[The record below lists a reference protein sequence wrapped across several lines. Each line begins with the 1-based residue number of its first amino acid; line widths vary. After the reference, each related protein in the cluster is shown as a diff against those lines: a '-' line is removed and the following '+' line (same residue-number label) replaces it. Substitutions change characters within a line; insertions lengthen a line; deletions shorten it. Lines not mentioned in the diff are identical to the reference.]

1 MGVFSL
7 RRVVDYLRYIY
18 TVQAKNYLW
27 NLMRLFAVPLF
38 FAVLSRDVGT
48 ASDMAMF
55 VYIVAAWVFPVRE
68 KSLLRG
74 RGTKVMAM
82 TLPVSTEE
90 RLVAMMFNLMV
101 VLPVASL
108 LTSVLA
114 VVAAT
119 PFHYHSMSTPAI
131 MEFLGSHVG
140 RYYLEWSIYVLVQLF
155 AAVSLFMAIISR
167 RSIMMTYAVAIVGI
181 ILFLYAVVGFAVDHE
196 WYINIELHIDTVEIV
211 GKIFYCLLPVVF
223 YVLSY
228 VALKRRQVKW

>member
-27 NLMRLFAVPLF
+27 NLMSLFAVPLF
-38 FAVLSRDVGT
+38 FAVLSRDIDT

-68 KSLLRG
+68 MSLLRG

-131 MEFLGSHVG
+131 MEFLGSHVD

>member
-27 NLMRLFAVPLF
+27 NLMSMFAVPLF
-38 FAVLSRDVGT
+38 FAVLSRDVDT
-48 ASDMAMF
+48 ASSMAMF

-68 KSLLRG
+68 MSLLRG

-101 VLPVASL
+101 VFPVASL

-114 VVAAT
+114 VVAAS
-119 PFHYHSMSTPAI
+119 PFHYHSMSIPAI
-131 MEFLGSHVG
+131 MEFLGSHISKC
-140 RYYLEWSIYVLVQLF
+140 YLDWPLYLLVQLF
-155 AAVSLFMAIISR
+155 ASVSLFMAIISR
-167 RSIMMTYAVAIVGI
+167 RSIMMTYAAAIVGI
-181 ILFLYAVVGFAVDHE
+181 ILFLYTVVGFAVDHE
-196 WYINIELHIDTVEIV
+196 WYINIEANIETVEIA
-211 GKIFYCLLPVVF
+211 GKIFYSLLPVVF

-228 VALKRRQVKW
+228 VALKRREVKW

>member
-27 NLMRLFAVPLF
+27 NLLSLFAVPLF
-38 FAVLSRDVGT
+38 FAVLSRDIDT
-48 ASDMAMF
+48 ASSMSMF

-68 KSLLRG
+68 MWQMRG

-101 VLPVASL
+101 VFPVASL

-114 VVAAT
+114 IVAAS
-119 PFHYHSMSTPAI
+119 PFHFHSMSTPAI
-131 MEFLGSHVG
+131 MEVLGFHVG
-140 RYYLEWSIYVLVQLF
+140 RYYLEW
-155 AAVSLFMAIISR
+155 
-167 RSIMMTYAVAIVGI
+167 
-181 ILFLYAVVGFAVDHE
+181 
-196 WYINIELHIDTVEIV
+196 
-211 GKIFYCLLPVVF
+211 
-223 YVLSY
+223 
-228 VALKRRQVKW
+228 

>member
-27 NLMRLFAVPLF
+27 NLMSLFAVPLF
-38 FAVLSRDVGT
+38 FAVLSRDIDT
-48 ASDMAMF
+48 ASSMAMF

-68 KSLLRG
+68 MSLLRG

-90 RLVAMMFNLMV
+90 RMVAMMFNLMV
-101 VLPVASL
+101 VLPVASF

-114 VVAAT
+114 VVAAA
-119 PFHYHSMSTPAI
+119 PFDYHSMSTPAI
-131 MEFLGSHVG
+131 MEFLGSHIKC
-140 RYYLEWSIYVLVQLF
+140 YLDWSLHVVVQLF

-181 ILFLYAVVGFAVDHE
+181 ILFLYVVVGFAVDHE
-196 WYINIELHIDTVEIV
+196 WYINIEANIETVEIV
-211 GKIFYCLLPVVF
+211 GKIFYCLLPVLF
-223 YVLSY
+223 YALSY
-228 VALKRRQVKW
+228 VALRRRQVKW